1 MTKVIAA
8 PLMESK
14 KTFLIPMTQQQAN
27 LLIPLIV
34 QKLRESDDCINQ
46 DDSESPRGEKSQQQQ
61 RESDALTALRVLL
74 AIPARG
80 HAYMTSEEIEV
91 ARAHPRVHHIWPS
104 TEFPSKSDRDL
115 PESVV
120 VVVTTTEGETV
131 DGYYHEQ
138 HKVWYLDM
146 RGNGPLDQ
154 VNSNEIESWH
164 Y

>member
-8 PLMESK
+8 PPSESK
-14 KTFLIPMTQQQAN
+14 KTFLVPMTQQQAN
-27 LLIPLIV
+27 LLISLIV
-34 QKLRESDDCINQ
+34 QKLRESDDRINQ
-46 DDSESPRGEKSQQQQ
+46 DDSESPRGEKSQQQ
-61 RESDALTALRVLL
+61 RESDALTALRGLL

-80 HAYMTSEEIEV
+80 HAYMTTEEIEV
-91 ARAHPRVHHIWPS
+91 ARAHPRVHHIWPA
-104 TEFPSKSDRDL
+104 TEFPGKSDRDL

-120 VVVTTTEGETV
+120 VVVKTTEGETV

-138 HKVWYLDM
+138 HKVWFLDM
-146 RGNGPLDQ
+146 RGNGPLDR